1 MEQNPPLH
9 LKTLMTLMTNDLRDT
24 SPCEKP
30 FGEGLTIFNDKKLG
44 WCFAGSFSFITFAG
58 WKVEQKHT

>member
-1 MEQNPPLH
+1 
-9 LKTLMTLMTNDLRDT
+9 MTYVTH
-24 SPCEKP
+24 PCEKKT

>member
-24 SPCEKP
+24 SPCVVP
-30 FGEGLTIFNDKKLG
+30 IHLGFVKKSSCIPLD
-44 WCFAGSFSFITFAG
+44 FIKIVF
-58 WKVEQKHT
+58 